1 MPPTA
6 TSLQDL
12 YLNKLRMIY
21 DAEQQALQAM
31 PQMLQMANNAELKQG
46 FERHERET
54 EQQVRR
60 LEQIFQSQGQQAQP
74 VECKPLRAM
83 VQEAQQVAA
92 GIQDPDTLD
101 AFLVS
106 GAQAIEHHE
115 IAEYGTLRSWA
126 QQLGREDDA
135 QLLQQ
140 TLDEEGN
147 TDKLLTRVAEGFVNR
162 RAAKGGERQ
171 VAQGA
176 VRESGA
182 SAGGAGGSGRATSP
196 GAGDE
201 ASRR

>member
-12 YLNKLRMIY
+12 YLNKLRMVY

-31 PQMLQMANNAELKQG
+31 PQMLKMAKTPELKQG
-46 FERHERET
+46 FERHQRET
-54 EQQVRR
+54 EQQVQR
-60 LEQIFQSQGQQAQP
+60 LEQIFQSQAQQAQP
-74 VECKPLRAM
+74 LECKPLRAM
-83 VQEAQQVAA
+83 VEEAQEVAA
-92 GIQDPDTLD
+92 AIQDADTLD

-126 QQLGREDDA
+126 LQLGREDDA
-135 QLLQQ
+135 RLLQQ

-147 TDKLLTRVAEGFVNR
+147 ADKLLTKVAEGFVNR

-182 SAGGAGGSGRATSP
+182 GAGGSGGGRSTST

>member
-12 YLNKLRMIY
+12 YLNKLRMVY
-21 DAEQQALQAM
+21 DAEQQALKAM
-31 PQMLQMANNAELKQG
+31 PQMLQKAKDSELKQG
-46 FERHERET
+46 FERHQQET
-54 EQQVRR
+54 QGQVRR
-60 LEQIFQSQGQQAQP
+60 LEQLFQSLGQQAQP
-74 VECKPLRAM
+74 LECKPLRAM
-83 VQEAQQVAA
+83 VEEAQQVAS
-92 GIQDPDTLD
+92 GIQDADTLD

-126 QQLGREDDA
+126 KQLGRDEDA

-147 TDKLLTRVAEGFVNR
+147 ADKLLTRVAEGMVNR
-162 RAAKGGERQ
+162 RAAKGGERE
-171 VAQGA
+171 VSRGTA
-176 VRESGA
+176 RESGA
-182 SAGGAGGSGRATSP
+182 TSGGGSSRGTST
-196 GAGDE
+196 GAPDE